1 MLVHL
6 ILAHHILVHAHLRLT
21 HAHSGHSLL
30 WVVSPVVHRSPGWPA
45 GLLLRVALGIAA
57 LLGEALRKVVLRKI
71 ATKIALI
78 LWVPARLGVH
88 RPIPIILIVHHS
100 LLLGLALRVHHTHLI
115 LVLKVLLI
123 IIRKLILIAILLVI
137 RHSKRQK
144 FKSCSNLSIVQK
156 LYIQKN

>member
-78 LWVPARLGVH
+78 LWVPARLGIH

-137 RHSKRQK
+137 RHSKRRK